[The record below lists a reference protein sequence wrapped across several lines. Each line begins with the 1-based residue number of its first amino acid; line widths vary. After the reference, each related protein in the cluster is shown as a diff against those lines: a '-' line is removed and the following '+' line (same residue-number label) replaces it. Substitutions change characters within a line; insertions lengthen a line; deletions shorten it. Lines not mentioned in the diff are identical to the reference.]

1 MCPHCPSTIL
11 YITMVI
17 CDAGMTPLIMACNRR
32 NSAIAKMFISANAIV
47 NLADA
52 KGNLPLHY
60 IARCGDVDVARLLLD
75 AGTYPLQ
82 FTNQHCHNYHYNY
95 MSFLV
100 AEFYV
105 WFEVKGAQR

>member
-1 MCPHCPSTIL
+1 
-11 YITMVI
+11 
-17 CDAGMTPLIMACNRR
+17 
-32 NSAIAKMFISANAIV
+32 MFISANAIV

-75 AGTYPLQ
+75 AGMYPLQ
-82 FTNQHCHNYHYNY
+82 LTNQHCHNYNY

-100 AEFYV
+100 VEFRV
-105 WFEVKGAQR
+105 WWELNL